1 MTPAGVAT
9 RNGQGQARVAVPAI
23 PFTAASHEHQEPAF
37 TRGPTLL
44 TANAQQLDT
53 IDLPAFGF
61 LRHIYLDVTCTGGV
75 GGTLAADAP
84 FNIIQSVTLL
94 DVNGAPLIGP
104 LDGFA
109 LQWANIAGGY
119 AGAPDGRDLPGFV
132 GSAPNPSFRIRLPIE
147 ISHYNGLGSLANQ
160 NAAAPYQVMV
170 TLNSTANIY
179 SVAPTTAPSVTIT
192 ATEETWTLPAATD
205 VTGRPQQQLP
215 PAHGTAQKWTA
226 RVTNN
231 VGPGDSTVQVTRVGN
246 LIRNIVWIARTAA
259 GVRSDACFP
268 DPMIV
273 NLDGRQLLNE
283 PQKYFINTIYEE
295 LELSS
300 AARRDTGV
308 FVLTFANS
316 QKNRAGD
323 DTPNLWLPT
332 VQSTRLELKGNIV
345 TNGNIQTVV
354 NDVQPVEVNP
364 AERYVE
370 SNVTAPAAIPG
381 PAPSPISG

>member
-1 MTPAGVAT
+1 MTPAGTAS
-9 RNGQGQARVAVPAI
+9 RNGNARQVVAAI
-23 PFTAASHEHQEPAF
+23 PFTAAAHEHQEPAF
-37 TRGPTLL
+37 TRGPTTL
-44 TANAQQLDT
+44 TANQQQLDT

-61 LRHIYLDVTCTGGV
+61 LRHIYLDVTVTGAV
-75 GGTLAADAP
+75 GGTLAADGP
-84 FNIIQSVTLL
+84 FNIIASLTLL
-94 DVNGAPLIGP
+94 DVNGAPIVGP

-119 AGAPDGRDLPGFV
+119 SGSPDARDQPSFV
-132 GSAPNPSFRIRLPIE
+132 GSAPNPSFRLRIPIE

-160 NAAAPYQVMV
+160 NAAAPYQVMI
-170 TLNSTANIY
+170 TLNTLANIY
-179 SVAPTTAPSVTIT
+179 SVAPTGTPQVTIT
-192 ATEETWTLPAATD
+192 ATEETWTLPSATD

-215 PAHGTAQKWTA
+215 PAHGTGQKWTSRTA
-226 RVTNN
+226 NN
-231 VGPGDSTVQVTRVGN
+231 VGPGDSTVQLNRVGN
-246 LIRNIVWIARTAA
+246 LIRNLVYIARTSG

-268 DPMIV
+268 DPVIV

-283 PQKYFINTIYEE
+283 PQKYLINNMYEE
-295 LELSS
+295 LELFS
-300 AARRDTGV
+300 ATRRDTGV

-332 VQSTRLELKGNIV
+332 VQSTRLELKGTIA
-345 TNGNIQTVV
+345 TGGNIQQVV
-354 NDVQPVEVNP
+354 NDVQPIEVNP